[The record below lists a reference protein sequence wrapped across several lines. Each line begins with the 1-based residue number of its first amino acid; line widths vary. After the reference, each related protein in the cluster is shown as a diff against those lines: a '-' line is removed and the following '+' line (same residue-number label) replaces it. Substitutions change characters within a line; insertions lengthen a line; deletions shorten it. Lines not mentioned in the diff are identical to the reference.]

1 MPIALVAAVIGETA
15 AATTIAGTSL
25 TVGALLS
32 TVGTLALSL
41 GASAL
46 LQPGGKKSIQSGQV
60 TAKDSNPARV
70 RCYGLTKLGGATVL
84 LEAISGAR
92 LYICIVHCEGPVT
105 EYDQWWLND
114 TLTAIQLGSLGGP
127 NPTLPWGGNV
137 IVESHLG
144 TDDQAASPILTGTF
158 PWWTAQHRLKGLA
171 YSVVEYVLPP
181 KAATNFQKVFPN
193 GKPDLRVVLRGVPVY
208 DPRSGT
214 TYWGRNAG
222 NCILDFLT
230 HARTDATTGRVWQL
244 LKPSR
249 VATASWAAFAN
260 LCDEAMPLAAGGTEP
275 RYSLDGTYRL
285 DEEPREVLRRMLATC
300 DAELVAFPDGTV
312 GIRGGRFEEPTITL
326 TDRDLIGAEYA
337 QGNDKMAAF
346 NRLIWTFTDELNDF
360 QVVQGD
366 PWDDEEAQGTGE
378 LLTKSVDLS
387 MVHSHSQGRRLAKI
401 TTAKGNP
408 RHRITGVNAKM
419 PALALLGERVVRVTS
434 DVLGID
440 AVFTIDRFEA
450 AGDLSGATLDLSSID
465 ASAYEWDSAS
475 EEGQRPAVPVN
486 AAVAATVPTP
496 QNVTLD
502 PVLQVVSGDT
512 SVVRARATAAAP
524 PGDQFQSYWT
534 LAGRYRL
541 AGSSDDWT
549 FATADGDTAVLTGI
563 LTDGATYEVQ
573 VQYVGLGQESA
584 WVAAGLITALADPVA
599 PAQPSNAYA
608 SGGGGGAVIDWTNP
622 GSVNFSNV
630 LVRRAAG
637 ATSVYAA
644 SVQIGAPV
652 YGSSNQAMEIGDGGL
667 TAGTYRYWLVARNGS
682 GAAAS
687 PLGPIDVMVT

>member
-1 MPIALVAAVIGETA
+1 MPIALVAAVIGAEA
-15 AATTIAGTSL
+15 VATTIVGSP

-60 TAKDSNPARV
+60 TAKDSNPSRV
-70 RCYGLTKLGGATVL
+70 RVYGLAKLGGATVL

-105 EYDQWWLND
+105 GYDQWWLND
-114 TLTAIQLGSLGGP
+114 TLTAIQLGSLGGV

-144 TDDQAASPILTGTF
+144 TADQAASPILTGTF

-181 KAATNFQKVFPN
+181 KADKNFQKVFPN
-193 GKPDLRVVLRGVPVY
+193 GKPDLRVVLRGSATY
-208 DPRSGT
+208 DPRNGT
-214 TYWGRNAG
+214 TYWSRNAG

-244 LKPSR
+244 VPLSR
-249 VATASWAAFAN
+249 IHQASFADFAD
-260 LCDEAMPLAAGGTEP
+260 LCDEDVPLAAGGTEK
-275 RYSLDGTYRL
+275 RYALDGVYRL

-312 GIRGGRFEEPTITL
+312 GIRGGRFEEPTVTL

-337 QGNDKMAAF
+337 QGNDKLAAF
-346 NRLIWTFTDELNDF
+346 NRLTWTFTDEMNDF

-366 PWDDEEAQGTGE
+366 PWDDAEAQGTGE
-378 LLTKSVDLS
+378 LLTRSLDLS
-387 MVHSHSQGRRLAKI
+387 MVQSHSQGRRLVKI
-401 TTAKGNP
+401 ATAKGNP
-408 RHRITGVNAKM
+408 RHKFTGVRAKIS
-419 PALALLGERVVRVTS
+419 ALALLGERVVRITS
-434 DVLGID
+434 DAFAID
-440 AVFTIDRFEA
+440 AVFVIDRFEA
-450 AGDLSGATLDLSSID
+450 SGDLSGGTLDVSSIE
-465 ASAYEWDSAS
+465 ASAYEWDPAS
-475 EEGQRPAVPVN
+475 EEGQRPAAPTN
-486 AAVAATVPTP
+486 ATDVATVPTP
-496 QNVTLD
+496 SGITLD
-502 PVLQVVSGDT
+502 LVLQAIYGEIST
-512 SVVRARATAAAP
+512 VRARAASAAP
-524 PGDQFQSYWT
+524 PGDQFQPYWT
-534 LAGRYRL
+534 LAGRYRI
-541 AGSSDDWT
+541 AGTSDDWT

-573 VQYVGLGQESA
+573 LQYVGLGQESA
-584 WVAAGLITALADPVA
+584 WVAAGQITALSDPVA

-608 SGGGGGAVIDWTNP
+608 SGGSGAAVIDWTNP
-622 GSVNFSNV
+622 GSANFSNV
-630 LVRRAAG
+630 IVRRAAG

-644 SVQIGAPV
+644 SVQVGAPV
-652 YGSSNQAMEIGDGGL
+652 YGAPNQPMEIGDGGL
-667 TAGTYRYWLVARNGS
+667 AAGVYRYWLVARNGS

-687 PLGPIDVMVT
+687 PLGPIDVTVT

>member
-1 MPIALVAAVIGETA
+1 MPIALVAAVIGAEA
-15 AATTIAGTSL
+15 AATTIAGSL

-60 TAKDSNPARV
+60 TAKDSNPSRV
-70 RCYGLTKLGGATVL
+70 RCYGLNKLGGATVL

-105 EYDQWWLND
+105 GYDQWWLND
-114 TLTAIQLGSLGGP
+114 TLTAIQLGSLGGV

-144 TDDQAASPILTGTF
+144 TADQAASPILTGTF
-158 PWWTAQHRLKGLA
+158 PWWTAQHQLKGLA

-181 KAATNFQKVFPN
+181 KAASNFQKVFPN
-193 GKPDLRVVLRGVPVY
+193 GKPDLRVVVRGAAVF
-208 DPRSGT
+208 DPRNGT
-214 TYWGRNAG
+214 TYWSRNAA
-222 NCILDFLT
+222 NCILDFLS
-230 HARTDATTGRVWQL
+230 HARTDAATGRVWQL
-244 LKPSR
+244 VPLSR
-249 VATASWAAFAN
+249 IHQASFADFAD
-260 LCDEAMPLAAGGTEP
+260 LCDEDVPLAAGGSEK
-275 RYSLDGTYRL
+275 RYALDGVYRL

-312 GIRGGRFEEPTITL
+312 GIRGGRFEEPTVTL

-337 QGNDKMAAF
+337 QGNDRVAAF
-346 NRLIWTFTDELNDF
+346 NRLTWTFTDELNDF
-360 QVVQGD
+360 QGVQGD
-366 PWDDEEAQGTGE
+366 SWDDEEAQGTGE

-401 TTAKGNP
+401 ATAKGNP

-450 AGDLSGATLDLSSID
+450 AGELSGATLDLSSIE
-465 ASAYEWDSAS
+465 ASAYAWDPAS
-475 EEGQRPAVPVN
+475 EEGQRPAAPTPASVI
-486 AAVAATVPTP
+486 ATVPTP
-496 QNVTLD
+496 QSVTLE
-502 PVLQVVSGDT
+502 PVLQTVSGDT
-512 SVVRARATAAAP
+512 SVVRARAAAAAP

-541 AGSSDDWT
+541 AGSADDWT

-563 LTDGATYEVQ
+563 LTDGATYEVE

-584 WVAAGLITALADPVA
+584 WVAAGLIQAQADPIA
-599 PAQPSNAYA
+599 PGQPSNAYA
-608 SGGGGGAVIDWTNP
+608 SNGGGGAAIISWTNP
-622 GSVNFSNV
+622 GSANFSNV
-630 LVRRAAG
+630 LVRRAAN
-637 ATSVYAA
+637 ATSVYADA
-644 SVQIGAPV
+644 IPIGGPNYGAP
-652 YGSSNQAMEIGDGGL
+652 NQAMQIGDGGL
-667 TAGTYRYWLVARNGS
+667 AAGDYRYWLVARNGS
-682 GAAAS
+682 GAATS
-687 PLGPIDVMVT
+687 PLGPIDVTVT